1 MAYKNEL
8 LDILVE
14 ILNCSELCKLF
25 QDGLLICKLV
35 KYVYIFR
42 SKISQY
48 TFMIRFSLLNSF

>member
-25 QDGLLICKLV
+25 QDGLFICKLV

-48 TFMIRFSLLNSF
+48 TFMI